1 MMETLAAQSGI
12 AFAAGLVLN
21 FMPCVLP
28 VMPFKV
34 QALLRETNGTVRSR
48 AQAAAALLVGSL
60 TFFILLGL
68 VTAGLG
74 LMWGQQFQLPWFR
87 VLLALLLFAAAIA
100 TFTGWSWRLPQL
112 VYRAPMSHHLG
123 AFFTG
128 ALAGVLSTPCS
139 GPFLGSVLAFAATR
153 SPLETM
159 VIFSAIGSGL
169 AFPYVVL
176 MIWPGLLDRLSFNSR
191 LAVRFKTFL
200 GFVLLAGGLFFIQG
214 VLPNLMRQFA
224 WVALIMSAGIWLV
237 VLLTNN
243 RRTVL
248 RPVLVLALAMMI
260 MAGFRSLSFEDRGA
274 GIPWQ
279 AYTND
284 SIELAVGRPVLVEFT
299 ADWCLNCKVL
309 ERTTF
314 RDKVLLQTIDALG
327 VLPLQVDLTQV
338 DDARR
343 EIFDRF
349 GGRAIP
355 YIVLLNRNGQPVQ
368 RFTGMVGAD
377 TLVALLQSMDG

>member
-1 MMETLAAQSGI
+1 METLAAQSGI

-377 TLVALLQSMDG
+377 TLVAHLQSMDG

>member
-1 MMETLAAQSGI
+1 METLAAQSGI